1 MEDMAER
8 MRALIEQ
15 AAAEARSQGSDGVAH
30 LHLRLY
36 GSVDQEAIAALFDA
50 QSRGTPVEGAR
61 LTFSR
66 AAERYICW
74 NCCGLR
80 FEGVDGVCPNCGGQA
95 LPIPDEI
102 NFALVSVEPA

>member
-1 MEDMAER
+1 MTER

-15 AAAEARSQGSDGVAH
+15 AAAEARSQGNERVAH

-36 GSVDQEAIAALFDA
+36 GPVDQGAVAALFDA
-50 QSRGTPVEGAR
+50 QSRGTPAEGAR
-61 LTFSR
+61 LTFSH
-66 AAERYICW
+66 AADRYICW

-80 FEGVDGVCPNCGGQA
+80 FEGASGVCPNCGGQA

-102 NFALVSVEPA
+102 AFALVSVEPA